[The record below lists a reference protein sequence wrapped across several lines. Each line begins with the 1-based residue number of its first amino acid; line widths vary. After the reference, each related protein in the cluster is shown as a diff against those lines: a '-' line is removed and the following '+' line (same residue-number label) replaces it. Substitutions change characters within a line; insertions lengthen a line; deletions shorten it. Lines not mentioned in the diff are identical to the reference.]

1 VKDYYAILAVNRT
14 ATTEDIKKAFRK
26 LALQYHPD
34 RNPQN
39 PVEAEG
45 KFKEISEAYKLLS
58 DGRRRHLYDMTGSVQ
73 AEVMIRRGQGCSR
86 GKGGGRS
93 RGGRCRRWR

>member
-1 VKDYYAILAVNRT
+1 MKDYYAILSVKRT
-14 ATTEDIKKAFRK
+14 ATSEDIKKAFRK

-39 PVEAEG
+39 PVEAER

-58 DGRRRHLYDMTGSVQ
+58 NERKRQLYDLTGSVQ
-73 AEVMIRRGQGCSR
+73 AKVVLRRGQGCGR
-86 GKGGGRS
+86 GKGGGRG
-93 RGGRCRRWR
+93 RGGRCRRWQ